1 MSAVANPL
9 DGTHGA
15 PLADFSLRVRGHGV
29 ASDYACAL
37 LASLGA
43 VVRPGAGSLDPHP
56 AIAWCRSGLMALT
69 GKRDG
74 PAQMCPLPIASCADG
89 AFAGLAA
96 LDANFK
102 AEAGSGSQM
111 LGVRAGMA
119 GYTRNG
125 SISPGGSCRLLPTRD
140 ASLAVNLARSED
152 WLSVQAWL
160 ETEKQPSWDVIAD
173 LVADM
178 NSDYLLERGRLL
190 GLAVAVASTPGR
202 ATVPWYRTATTG
214 TMRPP
219 GSAGRAPLVIDL
231 STLWAGPLCGHLLQ
245 RLGARVIKV
254 ESTQRPDGARS
265 GPASFH
271 HLLNHGKASLRIDLT
286 THTGVDGLRRLI
298 EQADI
303 VIESSRPRALRQLG
317 IDAEALV
324 ASRPG
329 LSWIS
334 ITGHGRD
341 EPQAGW
347 IGFGDDTGVAAGLS
361 GLMHELTGEQLI
373 CGDAIADPLTGM
385 HAALLAWSSYRG
397 GGGRL
402 SSVSLRDVLGHC
414 MRFSLP
420 PSIDALRERR
430 DRWQQHATDHDVA
443 GLPPPLLRS
452 SAVARPLGADTAA
465 ICAEF
470 GLAC

>member
-1 MSAVANPL
+1 MSAVVNPL

-43 VVRPGAGSLDPHP
+43 VVRPGTGSLDQHP

-202 ATVPWYRTATTG
+202 ATAPWYRTVTTG

-219 GSAGRAPLVIDL
+219 GSTGRAPLVIDL

-245 RLGARVIKV
+245 R
-254 ESTQRPDGARS
+254 
-265 GPASFH
+265 
-271 HLLNHGKASLRIDLT
+271 
-286 THTGVDGLRRLI
+286 
-298 EQADI
+298 
-303 VIESSRPRALRQLG
+303 PRALRQLG

-329 LSWIS
+329 LTWIS

>member
-1 MSAVANPL
+1 MSGSVNPL
-9 DGTHGA
+9 DRALAA

-29 ASDYACAL
+29 ASDYAYTL

-43 VVRPGAGSLDPHP
+43 VVRQCTGSPDQHP

-74 PAQMCPLPIASCADG
+74 PPQMCPVPLASCADG
-89 AFAGLAA
+89 VFAALVA

-102 AEAGSGSQM
+102 VEPGSGSEM
-111 LGVRAGMA
+111 LGVRAGIA

-125 SISPGGSCRLLPTRD
+125 AISPGGSCRLLPTGD
-140 ASLAVNLARSED
+140 TPLAVNLARSED

-160 ETEKQPSWDVIAD
+160 ETERQPSWEVITD

-178 NSDYLLERGRLL
+178 SSDYLLERGRLL
-190 GLAVAVASTPGR
+190 GLAVAVAAAPSRT
-202 ATVPWYRTATTG
+202 AAPWYRTVNTG
-214 TMRPP
+214 TACPSD
-219 GSAGRAPLVIDL
+219 SAGGVPLVIDL

-245 RLGARVIKV
+245 RVGARVIKV
-254 ESTQRPDGARS
+254 ESTQRPDGARF
-265 GPASFH
+265 GPASFYD
-271 HLLNHGKASLRIDLT
+271 LLNSGKTSLQLDLA
-286 THTGVDGLRRLI
+286 THTGVDSLRRLI

-324 ASRPG
+324 AWRPG
-329 LSWIS
+329 LSWVS
-334 ITGHGRD
+334 ITGHGHN

-361 GLMHELTGEQLI
+361 GLMRTLTGENLI
-373 CGDAIADPLTGM
+373 CGDAVADPLTGM
-385 HAALLAWSSYRG
+385 HAALLAWSSYRS

-402 SSVSLRDVLGHC
+402 STVSLRDVLGHC
-414 MRFSLP
+414 IRFSLP
-420 PSIDALRERR
+420 PSVDALRERR
-430 DRWQQHATDHDVA
+430 DLWQLHATKNDVVELA
-443 GLPPPLLRS
+443 PPMVRS
-452 SAVARPLGADTAA
+452 SAVARHLGADTAA

-470 GLAC
+470 GLPC